1 MADSN
6 QLLALPVEPLIVAA
20 LVFARLGGLMLMM
33 PGFANVPRLARL
45 GVILPLTLIL
55 YPVAEAAVQTG
66 VIGALQMTLPV
77 MVAGMAVETGI
88 GMSMGMVMS
97 VVVSTMTIAGEVA
110 SVNIGLHI
118 SAMLDP
124 LTGNRGDAISSMTSM
139 MGIGLFLTTDTHL
152 HCIAILGES
161 LRTLPPGALFEGALS
176 PGLAVS
182 VMMQAAVMAMRVGV
196 ALAGPVIAFAFLIHL
211 AISLLG
217 RMAPNLNLFFSIGM
231 SLNVVAGTVILMVA
245 MPTIAVSF
253 LPMLRFGT
261 SLLGQMV
268 GL

>member
-1 MADSN
+1 MADTH
-6 QLLALPVEPLIVAA
+6 QLLTLPVEPLIVAG
-20 LVFARLGGLMLMM
+20 LVFARLGGLMLTM

-45 GVILPLTLIL
+45 GIILPLTVIL
-55 YPVAEAAVQTG
+55 FPVAEASARA
-66 VIGALQMTLPV
+66 GALQMTLPV
-77 MVAGMAVETGI
+77 MLLGMGVETAI

-97 VVVSTMTIAGEVA
+97 MVVSTMTIAGEVA

-124 LTGNRGDAISSMTSM
+124 LTGNRGDAIGSMTSM

-152 HCIAILGES
+152 HCIALLGES
-161 LRTLPPGALFEGALS
+161 LRTLPPGALFDGPLS

-182 VMMQAAVMAMRVGV
+182 VVMQAAIMAMRVGV
-196 ALAGPVIAFAFLIHL
+196 GLAGPVIAFAFLIHL

-253 LPMLRFGT
+253 LPMLQLGT
-261 SLLGQMV
+261 ALLAQMI

>member
-1 MADSN
+1 MADTH
-6 QLLALPVEPLIVAA
+6 QLLTLPVEPLIVAG
-20 LVFARLGGLMLMM
+20 LVFARLGGLMLTM

-45 GVILPLTLIL
+45 GIILPLTVIL
-55 YPVAEAAVQTG
+55 FPVAEASVGAG
-66 VIGALQMTLPV
+66 GIGALQLTLPV
-77 MVAGMAVETGI
+77 MLLGMAVETGL

-97 VVVSTMTIAGEVA
+97 MVVSAMTIAGEVA

-118 SAMLDP
+118 AAMLDP
-124 LTGNRGDAISSMTSM
+124 LTGNRGDAIGSMTSM

-152 HCIAILGES
+152 HCIALLGES
-161 LRTLPPGALFEGALS
+161 LRTLPPGALFDVPLS
-176 PGLAVS
+176 PGLAVG
-182 VMMQAAVMAMRVGV
+182 VVMQAAIMAMRVGV
-196 ALAGPVIAFAFLIHL
+196 GLAGPVIAFAFLIHL

-253 LPMLRFGT
+253 LPMLQLGT
-261 SLLGQMV
+261 ALLAQMI